1 MSNSISQKKRGA
13 SIGNV
18 SDGRTLRRL
27 GAIALLVL
35 AATSAA
41 CEDTTPTIPTVTP
54 PPTTTD
60 TFSGTL
66 NVNGAFS
73 FPFAV
78 VLPGTLTAT
87 LTSVS
92 DNTIAVSLSLG
103 NWTGT
108 SCQVVIANDN
118 ALQGAVI
125 PATASTLGNFCVRI
139 SDVGKVVSPVTFE
152 ISVVHP

>member
-1 MSNSISQKKRGA
+1 MDNSTGYWNAR
-13 SIGNV
+13 
-18 SDGRTLRRL
+18 RLRRL
-27 GAIALLVL
+27 GAIALLV
-35 AATSAA
+35 AATSVA
-41 CEDTTPTIPTVTP
+41 CDDDTPTSIPTPTP

-92 DNTIAVSLSLG
+92 DNTIAVSLAIG

-139 SDVGKVVSPVTFE
+139 SDVGKVVSPVNFE
-152 ISVVHP
+152 IAVVHP